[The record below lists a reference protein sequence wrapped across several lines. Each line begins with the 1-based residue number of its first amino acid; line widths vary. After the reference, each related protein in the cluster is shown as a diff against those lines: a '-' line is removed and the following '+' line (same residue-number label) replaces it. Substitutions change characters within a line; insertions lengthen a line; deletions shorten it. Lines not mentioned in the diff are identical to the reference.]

1 MSVMDCKR
9 GLILFFTCLCLFS
22 RSLMR
27 LISSVR
33 SGAPGNPNRKKKKWD
48 FTPLLTALKY
58 FSSLVFSQ
66 LCAAGDGCKNLRH
79 IFIYKPILLE
89 KNKTKQNKT
98 KLNSSSATLCDP
110 WVFSSRLELAVVCG
124 VIFRSGLHYIFVS
137 VWKSK
142 KKMVLEQNFTPL
154 NSQPL
159 SSCVYQ

>member
-33 SGAPGNPNRKKKKWD
+33 SGAPGNPHRKKKKN
-48 FTPLLTALKY
+48 FTPLLIASKY

-79 IFIYKPILLE
+79 IFIYRPILLE
-89 KNKTKQNKT
+89 KNKT
-98 KLNSSSATLCDP
+98 
-110 WVFSSRLELAVVCG
+110 
-124 VIFRSGLHYIFVS
+124 
-137 VWKSK
+137 
-142 KKMVLEQNFTPL
+142 
-154 NSQPL
+154 
-159 SSCVYQ
+159 

>member
-1 MSVMDCKR
+1 
-9 GLILFFTCLCLFS
+9 
-22 RSLMR
+22 MR

-33 SGAPGNPNRKKKKWD
+33 SGAPGNPNRKKKKNWD
-48 FTPLLTALKY
+48 FTPLLIALKY

-110 WVFSSRLELAVVCG
+110 WVFSSRLELAVVFG

-142 KKMVLEQNFTPL
+142 KKWFWSKTL
-154 NSQPL
+154 PL
-159 SSCVYQ
+159 SILNHFRVVYINRMDQQICFVRFARG